1 MPTAVLSL
9 LFMAVDG
16 VAPRAKM
23 NQQRSRR
30 YRTAKEI
37 EDKRAE
43 EERLRNEWG
52 AEGKKLP
59 PKKPPTWD
67 HNVITPGTAFMHR
80 LSSFLRYY
88 IHNRVSTDPGWKNVK
103 VILSAADVPG
113 EGEHKVM
120 EFIRL
125 ERAQKGYNPNTR
137 HCIHGK
143 DADLIMLALAT
154 HEPHFSILR
163 ELDLNPHNRGMSA
176 EQLKQKHEQDQ
187 NMIKL
192 GEADEKGPAISCPP
206 FKLIQMNIV
215 REYID
220 KEFREVPFCFPYDL
234 ENVIDDFVLFCFFA
248 GNDFLPHLPSLD
260 IHEGAIGEMIR
271 IYKEAVSSGRITGWL
286 SSRGSCN
293 LERCGMMLQ
302 EFGKLED
309 EIFRRRKDK
318 EEGMAA
324 AKARREREAKQR
336 EAAGAAE
343 QKRNEAAAKQAARE
357 EVKRR
362 EEASAA
368 AGADSSK
375 EANKAAAKALKD
387 QLMGGDGPAK
397 KKKKNQDGDETAT
410 DAAEDVEA
418 NKLAAQEFLE
428 SLKKIMDEVCF

>member
-1 MPTAVLSL
+1 MHCSVDPDTSLPNPNGVEYDNLYLDMNGIIHPACHPEDLPAPVTEEEMYLAIFKYIDRVFGVIRPRKL

-43 EERLRNEWG
+43 EARLRDEW
-52 AEGKKLP
+52 AASGKKLP

-103 VILSAADVPG
+103 VVLSAADVPG

-125 ERAQKGYNPNTR
+125 QRQQKGYNPNTR

-176 EQLKQKHEQDQ
+176 EQLKQKHAEDQ
-187 NMIKL
+187 NLIRL
-192 GEADEKGPAISCPP
+192 GEADEKGARALLCTTLHFCPR
-206 FKLIQMNIV
+206 L
-215 REYID
+215 R
-220 KEFREVPFCFPYDL
+220 
-234 ENVIDDFVLFCFFA
+234 
-248 GNDFLPHLPSLD
+248 
-260 IHEGAIGEMIR
+260 
-271 IYKEAVSSGRITGWL
+271 AVSESCRARK
-286 SSRGSCN
+286 SSRPLPRPCQPHPSIRGH
-293 LERCGMMLQ
+293 
-302 EFGKLED
+302 KL
-309 EIFRRRKDK
+309 
-318 EEGMAA
+318 G
-324 AKARREREAKQR
+324 
-336 EAAGAAE
+336 AGAPHAWARVLACVHACVCMCVWALGRASTE
-343 QKRNEAAAKQAARE
+343 TCGQARLTCLAASVQGQPSAARH
-357 EVKRR
+357 
-362 EEASAA
+362 
-368 AGADSSK
+368 SS
-375 EANKAAAKALKD
+375 
-387 QLMGGDGPAK
+387 
-397 KKKKNQDGDETAT
+397 
-410 DAAEDVEA
+410 
-418 NKLAAQEFLE
+418 
-428 SLKKIMDEVCF
+428 

>member
-1 MPTAVLSL
+1 
-9 LFMAVDG
+9 
-16 VAPRAKM
+16 
-23 NQQRSRR
+23 
-30 YRTAKEI
+30 
-37 EDKRAE
+37 
-43 EERLRNEWG
+43 
-52 AEGKKLP
+52 
-59 PKKPPTWD
+59 
-67 HNVITPGTAFMHR
+67 
-80 LSSFLRYY
+80 
-88 IHNRVSTDPGWKNVK
+88 
-103 VILSAADVPG
+103 
-113 EGEHKVM
+113 
-120 EFIRL
+120 
-125 ERAQKGYNPNTR
+125 
-137 HCIHGK
+137 
-143 DADLIMLALAT
+143 MLALAT

-343 QKRNEAAAKQAARE
+343 HKRNEAAAKQAARE

-368 AGADSSK
+368 GPDSSK